1 MRIEKL
7 KTRNQENLEGILIC
21 IPNIFEDQRGFFYE
35 SWNQKI
41 FNEIISQEISFVQDN
56 HSRSKKG
63 VIRGLHYQLPPSKQ
77 GKLIRCTSGEIFD
90 VVVDLRANSATFGK
104 WGGEILSILNKKL
117 LWIPPGFA
125 HGFLT
130 LSDSADV
137 QYKVTSFW
145 DSTSEKTIKWDDPSL
160 NIEWPFNDF
169 GIYKPL
175 LSPKDE
181 LGILLEDA
189 KKAGYIFQA

>member
-1 MRIEKL
+1 MKIEKL
-7 KTRNQENLEGILIC
+7 KTIDQEFIKDILIC
-21 IPNIFEDQRGFFYE
+21 KPNIFEDKRGFFYE
-35 SWNQKI
+35 SWNKKI
-41 FNEIISQEISFVQDN
+41 FNKIINQEISFVQDN
-56 HSRSKKG
+56 HSKSKKG

-90 VVVDLRANSATFGK
+90 VVVDLRVNSSTFGK
-104 WGGEILSILNKKL
+104 WGGEILSVSNKKL

-130 LSDSADV
+130 LTDSADV

-145 DSTSEKTIKWDDPSL
+145 ESKSEKTIKWDDPEI

-169 GIYKPL
+169 GISKPF

-181 LGILLEDA
+181 LGILLKDA
-189 KKAGYIFQA
+189 KKEGYIFQA